1 MQFGIVIPV
10 AGQAQFIGD
19 ALRSLQ
25 AQRVAYQLA
34 VMDATP
40 GDSVQNVIH
49 AYHDV
54 VSYNRHGP
62 DAGQAAAIAEGW
74 QRIDADI
81 LAWLCADDYYF
92 PYTLA
97 EVRHIFET
105 RRDIDIVYGDT
116 VFVDEAGRFLGYF
129 SEISANVSILPK
141 SCCISQPS
149 CFVRRSA
156 IEKVGGLATHLH
168 FVMDWDLWTRL
179 YLAGATFSY
188 LKKPL
193 SVCRMHRGTKTAS
206 RSYQRYQEI
215 SAHLKR
221 YTTGVTRARSLIGFY
236 YQDLLTQ
243 RVSWI
248 DQLAYWTL
256 SRVWRMKRWGRSRGG
271 KQPSVSTLYGFE
283 NRTNIVQERGEVW
296 LPWFEETDRCLVRI
310 ATDRAIDLHVLLPD
324 GRADVVACK
333 LEGDTYTTSI
343 LIEHIQAQLIHF
355 VLQAGEED
363 PMWQVKT
370 IELHPAGLPDT
381 SPLTTHV

>member
-10 AGQAQFIGD
+10 AGQEQFIGD

-25 AQRVAYQLA
+25 AQRAAYQLA

-40 GDSVQNVIH
+40 GESVQNVIH
-49 AYHDV
+49 TYRDIVA
-54 VSYNRHGP
+54 YNRHGP

-74 QRIDADI
+74 RCVEADI

-92 PYTLA
+92 AYTLD

-105 RRDIDIVYGDT
+105 QPDIDVVYGDT
-116 VFVDEAGRFLGYF
+116 VFVDEAGSFLGYF
-129 SEISANVSILPK
+129 PEISPDVSVLPK

-179 YLAGATFSY
+179 YLSGATFHY

-193 SVCRMHRGTKTAS
+193 SVCRMYQATKTAS
-206 RSYQRYQEI
+206 RSSQRYQEI
-215 SAHLKR
+215 YAHLKR
-221 YTTGVTRARSLIGFY
+221 YTAGATRVRSLIGFY

-243 RVSWI
+243 HVSWI
-248 DQLAYWTL
+248 DQLVYWTL
-256 SRVWRMKRWGRSRGG
+256 SGVWRIKRWGRSRGG
-271 KQPSVSTLYGFE
+271 KQPRVSTLYGFE
-283 NRTNIVQERGEVW
+283 HRTNIVQEQGEVW
-296 LPWFEETDRCLVRI
+296 LPWFAETDRCLVSI
-310 ATDRAIDLHVLLPD
+310 ATDRAMDLHVLLPD
-324 GRADVVACK
+324 GRANVVACK
-333 LEGDTYTTSI
+333 PKGDRYTASV

-355 VLQAGEED
+355 TLQAGEEG
-363 PMWQVKT
+363 PGWRVRT
-370 IELHPAGLPDT
+370 IELRPVGVQDT
-381 SPLTTHV
+381 FP